1 MQAQEIISDLILSEK
16 KMSMNYST
24 FASECVNE
32 RLRDTFIDL
41 LTKGQKTQT
50 ELFKAAQQKGWYQVQ
65 PAEKQKVEQAFQK
78 YTNQMPTIQG

>member
-1 MQAQEIISDLILSEK
+1 MQAQEMVSDLILSEK
-16 KMSMNYST
+16 KMSLNYST

-50 ELFKAAQQKGWYQVQ
+50 DLFKTAQKKGWYQVEA
-65 PAEKQKVEQAFQK
+65 AEKQKIEQAYQK
-78 YTNQMPTIQG
+78 FTNQAPKIAE